1 MGRTPEQLSTNDRP
15 ATPEELLGDLEHPGG
30 PLRLEAFPYSFGSP
44 ATGGLYRLHGP
55 GWTWFGKLLQHVR
68 HWPGLPLLPP
78 EVAADFVTDF
88 PWRSELVLWDQR
100 FSGRM
105 PTGLRPPV
113 LHGLVELP
121 DDRVMLWM
129 EDVTESAGPPELD
142 RFRRAAHLLGRWN
155 ARCVDPAV
163 LAVSE
168 YPPGFALRM
177 YATKAVAQRGL
188 GPLADDELWSH
199 PWLTGH
205 QRLRSDLRH
214 LGTLIPAMLDRL
226 DTHVQ
231 ALPHGD
237 ASPQNLL
244 VPATDPDTFIVIDP
258 SFTSPHALGFDLGQL
273 LVGLVHAG
281 EVPAATM
288 PDIVSVIVPAY
299 QDGLAAEGISDQDEA
314 AYDGFV
320 TSLMVRSGF
329 DSFLFDL
336 IDSDVPAER
345 HAFDERVALSRFVTD
360 LYLDAHPEDRPPTMG
375 R

>member
-1 MGRTPEQLSTNDRP
+1 MGRTPDQLSTTDQRI
-15 ATPEELLGDLEHPGG
+15 TPEALLGDLEPPGG
-30 PLRLEAFPYSFGSP
+30 PVRLEAFSYSFGSP

-68 HWPGLPLLPP
+68 HWPALPLLPP
-78 EVAADFVTDF
+78 EVAADFVVDF
-88 PWRSELVLWDQR
+88 PWRSELVLWDER
-100 FSGRM
+100 FCGRM

-121 DDRVMLWM
+121 DDRVMIWM
-129 EDVTESAGPPELD
+129 EDVTETATPPDLD
-142 RFRRAAHLLGRWN
+142 RFGRAAHLLGRWN
-155 ARCVDPAV
+155 ARCADAEA
-163 LAVSE
+163 LEASE
-168 YPPGFALRM
+168 HPPGFALRM
-177 YATKAVAQRGL
+177 YAEKAVGPRGL

-199 PWLTGH
+199 PWLDG
-205 QRLRSDLRH
+205 QQGLRSDLQH
-214 LGTLIPAMLDRL
+214 LGSLIPAMLDRL

-281 EVPAATM
+281 EIPAATM

-299 QDGLAAEGISDQDEA
+299 REGLAAEGVTDQGEA

-336 IDSDVPAER
+336 IGSDDPADR
-345 HAFDERVALSRFVTD
+345 PAFDERVALSRFVTD

>member
-1 MGRTPEQLSTNDRP
+1 MGRTPEQLSTNDLP

-105 PTGLRPPV
+105 PAGLRPPV

-129 EDVTESAGPPELD
+129 EAVTESAVPPDLD
-142 RFRRAAHLLGRWN
+142 RFRRAAYLLGRWN
-155 ARCVDPAV
+155 ARCVDPDV

-199 PWLTGH
+199 PWLVGH

-214 LGTLIPAMLDRL
+214 LGPLIPVMLDRL

-288 PDIVSVIVPAY
+288 PDIVSAIVPAY

-336 IDSDVPAER
+336 IDSDEPAER

>member
-1 MGRTPEQLSTNDRP
+1 MGRTPDQLSTTAQRT
-15 ATPEELLGDLEHPGG
+15 TPEELLGDLQHPGG

-78 EVAADFVTDF
+78 DIAADFAASF
-88 PWRSELVLWDQR
+88 PWRSELVLWDER
-100 FSGRM
+100 FCGRM
-105 PTGLRPPV
+105 PAGLRPPV
-113 LHGLVELP
+113 LHGLVELG
-121 DDRVMLWM
+121 DDRVMVWM
-129 EDVTESAGPPELD
+129 EDVAESAAAPDLE
-142 RFRRAAHLLGRWN
+142 RFRRAAQLLGRWN
-155 ARCVDPAV
+155 ARCAHVDA
-163 LAVSE
+163 LAASE

-177 YATKAVAQRGL
+177 YAEQAVVLRGL

-199 PWLTGH
+199 PRLAGH
-205 QRLRSDLRH
+205 HELRSDLQH
-214 LGTLIPAMLDRL
+214 LGSLIPAMLDRL

-244 VPATDPDTFIVIDP
+244 VPESDPDTFVVIDP

-273 LVGLVHAG
+273 VVGLVHAG
-281 EVPAATM
+281 EIPAATM

-299 QDGLAAEGISDQDEA
+299 QEGLGAEGITDQDEA

-320 TSLMVRSGF
+320 TSLMIRSGF
-329 DSFLFDL
+329 DSFVFDL
-336 IDSDVPAER
+336 IGSDDPADR
-345 HAFDERVALSRFVTD
+345 HAFDERVALSQFVTD

>member
-1 MGRTPEQLSTNDRP
+1 MGRTPDQLSTTDQRT
-15 ATPEELLGDLEHPGG
+15 TPEELLGELEHPGG
-30 PLRLEAFPYSFGSP
+30 SVRLEAFPYSFGSP
-44 ATGGLYRLHGP
+44 ATGGLFRLHGP
-55 GWTWFGKLLQHVR
+55 DWTWFGKLLQHVR
-68 HWPGLPLLPP
+68 HWPSLPLLPP

-100 FSGRM
+100 FCRRM

-121 DDRVMLWM
+121 DDRVMVWM
-129 EDVTESAGPPELD
+129 EDVAESATPPDLD
-142 RFRRAAHLLGRWN
+142 RYGRAAHLLGRWN
-155 ARCVDPAV
+155 ACCTEPDAF
-163 LAVSE
+163 AASE

-177 YATKAVAQRGL
+177 YAEKAVAGRGL
-188 GPLADDELWSH
+188 APLTDDELWSH
-199 PWLTGH
+199 PWLAGH
-205 QRLRSDLRH
+205 QGLRSDLQH
-214 LGTLIPAMLDRL
+214 LGSLIPAMLDRL

-244 VPATDPDTFIVIDP
+244 VPATDPDTFVVIDP

-281 EVPAATM
+281 EIPALTM
-288 PDIVSVIVPAY
+288 PDIMSVIVPAY
-299 QDGLAAEGISDQDEA
+299 QEGLTAEGLTGQDEA

-320 TSLMVRSGF
+320 TGLMIRSGF

-336 IDSDVPAER
+336 IGSEHPADR
-345 HAFDERVALSRFVTD
+345 HVFDERVALSRFVAD
-360 LYLDAHPEDRPPTMG
+360 LYLDAHPEERPLTMG